1 MFHIMYLSNND
12 KQCVTFDI
20 IRFLIFREKNYFKF
34 TTRNPDFAPL
44 HVFFMQNWKK
54 KFKRPNEAKKK
65 VFTWCERPV
74 QEHPCKSVMKQL
86 LYNSLFSHILRCFSD
101 ILLHLFLSFLQV
113 NQISEGECL
122 QPDAFCRKVF
132 FIYMYSVDENIHHT
146 FVVRHV
152 L

>member
-54 KFKRPNEAKKK
+54 KIQKTKWGKEKGFHLVWKTSARTPL
-65 VFTWCERPV
+65 
-74 QEHPCKSVMKQL
+74 QKS
-86 LYNSLFSHILRCFSD
+86 YETASL
-101 ILLHLFLSFLQV
+101 
-113 NQISEGECL
+113 
-122 QPDAFCRKVF
+122 
-132 FIYMYSVDENIHHT
+132 
-146 FVVRHV
+146 
-152 L
+152 